1 MSNLGAGSAF
11 RAGARNWRQTLRC
24 ALDQFI
30 NVLLPPMCPVC
41 KEPIGSNGGIC
52 TVCWTTLSFIEDP
65 LCDRL
70 GTPFAYDPGPGIV
83 SSAAL
88 ARPPA
93 WARVRGAV
101 SFDHS
106 ARVLV
111 HALKYR
117 DQHNTA
123 KLMADLMARAGAELL
138 SDADLLI
145 PVPLYRFRLWQRRFN
160 QAALLARHVQSS
172 SGVPSRPQLLSRIR
186 PTQAQ
191 VGLDFASRK
200 KNVRNAFSVTDDVS
214 LQVADKKCI
223 LVDDVMTT
231 GATAEACS
239 KALLKAGAARV
250 DVIVF
255 ALVLNPAGRHI

>member
-1 MSNLGAGSAF
+1 MSKSGADRGK
-11 RAGARNWRQTLRC
+11 WRQSVHGAARHC
-24 ALDQFI
+24 ANLIF
-30 NVLLPPMCPVC
+30 PPMCPVC
-41 KEPIGSNGGIC
+41 KEPVGANGGMC
-52 TVCWTTLSFIEDP
+52 TGCWVSLSFIERP

-88 ARPPA
+88 AKPPV
-93 WARVRGAV
+93 WAHARGAV
-101 SFDHS
+101 SFNEP

-123 KLMADLMARAGAELL
+123 KLMANLMARAGAELL
-138 SDADLLI
+138 PEADLLV
-145 PVPLYRFRLWQRRFN
+145 PVPLYRLRLWQRRFN
-160 QAALLARHVQSS
+160 QAALLARHLQTLA
-172 SGVPSRPQLLSRIR
+172 GVPCQPHLLRRTR

-191 VGLDFASRK
+191 VGLDFANRR
-200 KNVRNAFSVTDDVS
+200 KNVRNAFSVPDEA
-214 LQVADKKCI
+214 LLEVAGQTCV

-231 GATAEACS
+231 GATAEACTR
-239 KALLKAGAARV
+239 ALLKAGAARV

>member
-1 MSNLGAGSAF
+1 
-11 RAGARNWRQTLRC
+11 
-24 ALDQFI
+24 
-30 NVLLPPMCPVC
+30 MCPVC
-41 KEPIGSNGGIC
+41 REPIGSNSGIC
-52 TVCWTTLSFIEDP
+52 TVCWTTLSFIEEP

-70 GTPFAYDPGPGIV
+70 GMPFAYDPGPGIV

-88 ARPPA
+88 AKPPA
-93 WARVRGAV
+93 WGRVRGAV

-106 ARVLV
+106 ARILV

-117 DQHNTA
+117 DQHHTA

-160 QAALLARHVQSS
+160 QSALLARRMQSS
-172 SGVPSRPQLLSRIR
+172 SGVLSQPRLLSRTR

-200 KNVRNAFSVTDDVS
+200 KNVRNAFSVPDD
-214 LQVADKKCI
+214 LLPEVAGKKCVLI
-223 LVDDVMTT
+223 DDVMTT
-231 GATAEACS
+231 GATAEACTT
-239 KALLKAGAARV
+239 ALLRAGAARV

-255 ALVLNPAGRHI
+255 ALVLNPTGRHI